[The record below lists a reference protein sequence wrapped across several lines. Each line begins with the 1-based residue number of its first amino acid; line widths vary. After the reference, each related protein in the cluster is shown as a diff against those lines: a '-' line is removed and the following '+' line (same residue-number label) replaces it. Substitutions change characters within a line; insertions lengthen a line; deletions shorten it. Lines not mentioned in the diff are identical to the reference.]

1 MVLTMA
7 AVAENKG
14 IAFTQLAAFVESRTE
29 FVDRKARTHFASHLD
44 LGEGLTSREQRILF
58 NSARQCEVH
67 KMLQGEITFD
77 ENLDGGRRGDGYQS
91 QAQNA
96 DQSRS

>member
-14 IAFTQLAAFVESRTE
+14 IPITRLAAVVEGRTE
-29 FVDRKARTHFASHLD
+29 FAERRASTHFVSDLD
-44 LGEGLTSREQRILF
+44 LGEGLSPREQRILF

-67 KMLQGEITFD
+67 KMLRGEMTFD
-77 ENLDGGRRGDGYQS
+77 ECLISG
-91 QAQNA
+91 
-96 DQSRS
+96 